1 MIYKIFDE
9 IKKEARNSEIV
20 LVEDSFD
27 RLIRIGFNVVDDN
40 ISNSL
45 PNFYIKNQV
54 SFYKILYE
62 YVYLA
67 LDYYGLDNNYY
78 NIKKVLTFV
87 WSNITLDE
95 MKDLEQFL
103 NRYINYLNDTMLVD
117 KKGLKYTSIGNLN
130 YEVSKQSIQQET
142 PYCFKSYFEKEING
156 ELAKYSLP
164 RVSFGISNGVCY
176 IYAIQNKDT
185 KINTNSIYNL
195 EVRNKFRTINSGI
208 KKYRNVTPSFV
219 VALSL
224 FISFLKENNISK
236 VSVVTPLPLRQM
248 NRELVANYRIQF
260 ETKRAILTSDNLENF
275 KKEIINK
282 KLENDYNATVKFVNC
297 FNRLK
302 THFDSIYLSNKEL
315 SNDMIIDII
324 NLETE
329 SDFLQEIVRS
339 QNIFDKERKR

>member
-1 MIYKIFDE
+1 MIRQIFDK
-9 IKKEARNSEIV
+9 IKEEARKSEIF
-20 LVEDSFD
+20 LVENSFE
-27 RLIRIGFNVVDDN
+27 RLIRIGFNVVDTGIND
-40 ISNSL
+40 SL
-45 PNFYIKNQV
+45 PNFYIKNKDN
-54 SFYKILYE
+54 FYKLLYE

-67 LDYYGLDNNYY
+67 LKHYELDNNYD
-78 NIKKVLTFV
+78 NIKRVLTFV
-87 WSNITLDE
+87 WANITLDE

-103 NRYINYLNDTMLVD
+103 CRYINYLNDNVLVN
-117 KKGLKYTSIGNLN
+117 KKGLKQTSIGNLN

-142 PYCFKSYFEKEING
+142 PYCFKSYFEKETDSQ
-156 ELAKYSLP
+156 LAKYSLP
-164 RVSFGISNGVCY
+164 RISFGISDDVCY

-248 NRELVANYRIQF
+248 NRELVTNYRIQF

-282 KLENDYNATVKFVNC
+282 KLENDYNATVKFINC

-302 THFDSIYLSNKEL
+302 THFDSIYLSNNKL
-315 SNDMIIDII
+315 SNEMIIDII